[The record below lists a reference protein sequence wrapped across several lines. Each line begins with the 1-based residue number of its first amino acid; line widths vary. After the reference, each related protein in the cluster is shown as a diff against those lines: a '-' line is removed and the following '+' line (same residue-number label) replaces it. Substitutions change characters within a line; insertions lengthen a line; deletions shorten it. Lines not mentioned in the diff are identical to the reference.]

1 MLDLSLRL
9 NLKRQRSVQGSL
21 NKQPQHHRDHH
32 SSSLQQP
39 SRFSHDAMATAVVV
53 ILSLVMDQARI
64 GFADS
69 AAAISVHGGA

>member
-21 NKQPQHHRDHH
+21 NKQPQHQDNH